1 MEKLINPVVYSI
13 VRMRRERLAFRQG
26 LAQTTPIQFKT
37 KAERSA
43 YELGRTYRT
52 FLAEAKA

>member
-1 MEKLINPVVYSI
+1 MEKLFHPVVYSI

-26 LAQTTPIQFKT
+26 LAASSPFAFKT

-52 FLAEAKA
+52 FMAETKA